1 MLVGLVAMLF
11 AACSEDLYTDDGD
24 FVGEKGYITL
34 RFVIPQAAVEET
46 RATTADGDDLLNE
59 NVINFVDLYFY
70 PTGKSKENA
79 VIVEKNHSVIRDT
92 SGGDATY
99 LVKVR
104 TGDIRLNSLFGSTQ
118 NGSCEVYAI
127 ANSSAESPSES
138 TALNVVRQRVLRHNF
153 GAQLVQSYFI
163 MQSNPEKLATVTL
176 KDGAATGTIPMTRVA
191 AKLQLY
197 LNVPDTLHVNSEDGS
212 GFAVWKADREHMS
225 IEFDNGLM
233 DYTLDGSDTAHP
245 DSSFYNSMQLDMSK
259 YTSITKNTVSYDYS
273 HTPVY
278 SYPYTWQQMD
288 AHLPTFI
295 IAVPWS
301 KLNPGNNTYG
311 PPQITYYQLHPNLRR
326 GELSSGDLSSRELQ
340 SNYFYRMYMKIE
352 TVGSTDNTTPIDI
365 TPSGYRIQPWGEVKL
380 NTPKDVTGEFYRYT
394 YLVVDPTSVVL
405 NNTSTTTL
413 RYSSSSALTKDT
425 KITKVEYNSYETP
438 GQVTHHTLEANEIAA
453 LTTNRYELDY
463 TSTPGQIKFTHNVDD
478 GTYAA
483 KTITIQVANDDG
495 LMEFVT
501 ITQYP
506 AIYMHTFVGDNAFV
520 DGYFSHVQ
528 APAMNNAT
536 SNSSVDDDY
545 TGYRSVN
552 YGTTTIYYNRFRT
565 IGDYHYDG
573 VASGFTV
580 PYGSMVLDLTSTAQD
595 AQGNRITQK
604 SITEITVTSFNR
616 NNAHYSVGGSTLY
629 YKIGDPRVAAGYSSN
644 DLEPYLTTQTRQGS
658 GYYYYYYRSYN
669 TNYYDITTTP
679 WTKASSI
686 KKASES
692 DAAQTIIAPQFFIS
706 SGWNSS
712 TSVSFEN
719 AQKRAATYQEAGYS
733 AGRWRLPTEAEIMF
747 ITARQREGVIP
758 TLFGSNAPY
767 WAASGRVYFDGAFY
781 DADHVRS
788 TNGSSYAYGGYVYAS
803 GLSGN
808 GTAYM
813 RFAYDTWYWG
823 DKPGDVNSY
832 HPEP

>member
-1 MLVGLVAMLF
+1 MVGLWMATLLGS
-11 AACSEDLYTDDGD
+11 CSEDLYDGD
-24 FVGEKGYITL
+24 GIDGEKGYITL
-34 RFVIPQAAVEET
+34 RFSQPQAAVQET
-46 RATTADGDDLLNE
+46 RATAHGDNTLNE
-59 NVINFVDLYFY
+59 NNIKFVDLYFY
-70 PTGKSKENA
+70 PSRKSNKDA
-79 VIVEKNHSVIRDT
+79 VLVEDNHAVEFAT
-92 SGGDATY
+92 SGGDTTY
-99 LVKVR
+99 FVKVR
-104 TGDIRLNSLFGSTQ
+104 TGDTKLNELFGSTQ
-118 NGSCEVYAI
+118 NGSCEVYAV
-127 ANSSAESPSES
+127 ANSSQESPSAS
-138 TALNVVRQRVLRHNF
+138 TCLDSLRLRVLRHNF
-153 GAQLVQSYFI
+153 GAQLTQGHFI
-163 MQSNPEKLATVTL
+163 MQSNPETLATVEL
-176 KDGAATGTIPMTRVA
+176 KDGVATGTIPMTRVA
-191 AKLQLY
+191 AKLQIY
-197 LNVPDTLHVNSEDGS
+197 LNVPDTLHVWSDDGS
-212 GFAVWKADREHMS
+212 GFAVWKSDRSHMS
-225 IEFDNGLM
+225 IVFNNGLM
-233 DYTLDGSDTAHP
+233 DYTLNGKDTSHP
-245 DSSFYNSMQLDMSK
+245 DSSFYNSMQVDMHK
-259 YTSITKNTVSYDYS
+259 YATMTRNTVDYDYS
-273 HTPVY
+273 HTPFY
-278 SYPYTWQQMD
+278 SYPFSWKETD
-288 AHLPTFI
+288 THVPTFI
-295 IAVPWS
+295 IAIPWS
-301 KLNPGNNTYG
+301 KRNPGTGSDTYG
-311 PPQITYYQLHPNLRR
+311 TPEITYYQVHPNMLT
-326 GELSSGDLSSRELQ
+326 GKLQ

-352 TVGSTDNTTPIDI
+352 TVGSTDNTTPVDI
-365 TPSGYRIQPWGEVKL
+365 TPSGYRIQPWGEVKV
-380 NTPKDVTGEFYRYT
+380 NTQKDVTGDLYRYT

-405 NNTSTTTL
+405 NNTSSTTL

-425 KITKVEYNSYETP
+425 KITQVEYNSYETP
-438 GQVTHHTLEANEIAA
+438 GQVTHHTLTADDLAK

-463 TSTPGQIKFTHNVDD
+463 TSTPGQIRFTHNVDD

-495 LMEFVT
+495 LTELVT

-506 AIYMHTFVGDNAFV
+506 AIYMHTFDGDNAFV
-520 DGYFSHVQ
+520 DGYFSHV
-528 APAMNNAT
+528 ADPSMKNT
-536 SNSSVDDDY
+536 TRNSSYNNQY

-552 YGTTTIYYNRFRT
+552 YGTTTIYSRWGES
-565 IGDYHYDG
+565 IGNYHYDG
-573 VASGFTV
+573 VATGFTV

-629 YKIGDPRVAAGYSSN
+629 YKIGDPRVAAGYSEN

-658 GYYYYYYRSYN
+658 GYYRYSSGYRYVYSP
-669 TNYYDITTTP
+669 TNYYNTSTTS
-679 WTKASSI
+679 WAKASSI

-758 TLFGSNAPY
+758 TLFGSSAPY

-803 GLSGN
+803 GLSDN

-823 DKPGDVNSY
+823 ATPGDVKYY